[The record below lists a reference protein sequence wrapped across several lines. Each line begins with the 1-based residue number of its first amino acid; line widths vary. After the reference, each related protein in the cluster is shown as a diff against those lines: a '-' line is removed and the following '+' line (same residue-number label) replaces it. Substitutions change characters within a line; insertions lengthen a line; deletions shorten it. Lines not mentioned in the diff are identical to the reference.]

1 MVELIN
7 TETVA
12 MSKINTKLT
21 LVGKVKVADFPER
34 GRLTQTTT
42 TDLMGNKFAK
52 GGRYGTP
59 LAEKKA

>member
-42 TDLMGNKFAK
+42 TDLMGEKLLR
-52 GGRYGTP
+52 GGGTVP
-59 LAEKKA
+59 HWRKKKA